1 MKLYSVRLNS
11 DSEVYFYEYS
21 SAKKFVKDLDF
32 KSRYSISC
40 DNSIDYEDYPE
51 RHIIEKIEIP
61 DIKKYNY
68 IYGWITMSLNKK
80 DYSYQIEIHLIELE
94 EELKTK
100 GNYSIIRRNKKGDLK
115 SVSCIFIEEEQG
127 FMEVELYIPIGIY
140 TESITGEV
148 IKERLIKQ
156 IKKYRNNYFSKKL
169 GI

>member
-1 MKLYSVRLNS
+1 MELYSVRLNNN
-11 DSEVYFYEYS
+11 SEVYFYEYN
-21 SAKKFVKDLDF
+21 SAKRFVKDLDF

-51 RHIIEKIEIP
+51 RHVIEKIEIP
-61 DIKKYNY
+61 DIKRYNY
-68 IYGWITMSLNKK
+68 IYGWITMNLNKK
-80 DYSYQIEIHLIELE
+80 DYSYQMEIHPIKLE
-94 EELKTK
+94 EELKTR
-100 GNYSIIRRNKKGDLK
+100 GNYSIIRRNKEGDLK
-115 SVSCIFIEEEQG
+115 SVSCIFIEEQG

-140 TESITGEV
+140 TDYITGKV